1 VKLLISILLIW
12 NLVTF
17 LLMGIDKK
25 KAVADKR
32 RISEKTLLTCS
43 FAMGGLGIGMGGL
56 YFHHK
61 TRKRRFI
68 ILVPISIIFNLSII
82 YVLFYIGI
90 I

>member
-1 VKLLISILLIW
+1 
-12 NLVTF
+12 
-17 LLMGIDKK
+17 
-25 KAVADKR
+25 
-32 RISEKTLLTCS
+32 
-43 FAMGGLGIGMGGL
+43 MGGLGIGMGGL

-61 TRKRRFI
+61 TRKIRFI